1 MRSLLIVLLFAAP
14 VSAQATWAAGM
25 ADKPVVPVY
34 KPVAPAPTEAPPL
47 ASVVTTTPDGAL
59 AASAAKVAGRRGLSR
74 RQRREMGL
82 TISNVR
88 RTVREINEEED
99 ISEMTQEELS
109 ARTLDRIMS
118 ENPQGYQDAALDFE
132 GILAFLE
139 GLMPLILK
147 LIAIFGV

>member
-1 MRSLLIVLLFAAP
+1 MAAEP
-14 VSAQATWAAGM
+14 S
-25 ADKPVVPVY
+25 VPVY
-34 KPVAPAPTEAPPL
+34 KPVAVAPAPATPT
-47 ASVVTTTPDGAL
+47 ASVLAAEPNGAL
-59 AASAAKVAGRRGLSR
+59 AASAAKLAGRRGLSR

-109 ARTLDRIMS
+109 AKVLDRVMS

-139 GLMPLILK
+139 GLMPLILR
-147 LIAIFGV
+147 LIALFGV

>member
-1 MRSLLIVLLFAAP
+1 
-14 VSAQATWAAGM
+14 
-25 ADKPVVPVY
+25 
-34 KPVAPAPTEAPPL
+34 
-47 ASVVTTTPDGAL
+47 
-59 AASAAKVAGRRGLSR
+59 
-74 RQRREMGL
+74 MGL

-109 ARTLDRIMS
+109 AKVLDRVMS

-139 GLMPLILK
+139 GLMPLILR
-147 LIAIFGV
+147 LIALFGV